1 VILGRI
7 MLGPTFFR
15 IIEIT
20 FAAYM
25 VPALLVPL
33 AWIGGWLLKRRLA
46 GAPPAHRV
54 ENQSRRLFWLFLVWL
69 ALFLAVLAGA
79 PLSRAGNIAV
89 ALCWFAYVLTN
100 GLIAWFLLSFTSAYG
115 SIPAGR
121 AADRVFLQFVGIV
134 VAQPLMTAAAF
145 SVLNNVMGVAWNAQ
159 IPALPAIQE
168 GI

>member
-1 VILGRI
+1 MI
-7 MLGPTFFR
+7 GPTFFR
-15 IIEIT
+15 LIEIT

-33 AWIGGWLLKRRLA
+33 AWIGGWLLEWRRR
-46 GAPPAHRV
+46 GGQPVYRV
-54 ENQSRRLFWLFLVWL
+54 ENQSRRLLWLFLVWL
-69 ALFLAVLAGA
+69 ALFLAVLAGV
-79 PLSRAGNIAV
+79 PLNHGGNVAV
-89 ALCWFAYVLTN
+89 ALCWLVYAVTN
-100 GLIAWFLLSFTSAYG
+100 VLIAWFLLTFTSAYG

-134 VAQPLMTAAAF
+134 AAQPLMTAAAF

>member
-1 VILGRI
+1 
-7 MLGPTFFR
+7 MMGPTFFR

-33 AWIGGWLLKRRLA
+33 AWLGGWFLKRRLA
-46 GAPPAHRV
+46 EAQPAYRV

-69 ALFLAVLAGA
+69 ALFLAVLAGV
-79 PLSRAGNIAV
+79 PLNRGGNVAV
-89 ALCWFAYVLTN
+89 TLCWLVYGITN
-100 GLIAWFLLSFTSAYG
+100 ALIAWFLLSFTGAYG

-121 AADRVFLQFVGIV
+121 TADRVFLRFVGVV

-159 IPALPAIQE
+159 VPALPAIQE

>member
-1 VILGRI
+1 MI
-7 MLGPTFFR
+7 GPTFFR
-15 IIEIT
+15 IVEIT

-46 GAPPAHRV
+46 GVQPAHRV
-54 ENQSRRLFWLFLVWL
+54 EHQSRRLLCLFLLWL
-69 ALFLAVLAGA
+69 ALFFAVLVGV
-79 PLSRAGNIAV
+79 PLNRGGNIAV
-89 ALCWFAYVLTN
+89 VLCWLVYAFTN
-100 GLIAWFLLSFTSAYG
+100 ALIAWFLLSFTSAYG

-121 AADRVFLQFVGIV
+121 TADRVFLQFVGIV

-159 IPALPAIQE
+159 MPALPAIQE